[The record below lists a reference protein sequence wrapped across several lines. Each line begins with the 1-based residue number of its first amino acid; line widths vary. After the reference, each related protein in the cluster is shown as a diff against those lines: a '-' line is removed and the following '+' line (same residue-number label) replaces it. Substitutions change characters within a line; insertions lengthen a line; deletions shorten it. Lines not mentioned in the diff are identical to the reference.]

1 MLIEK
6 AARQLIAAREEG
18 RHLKELSTDAQPAT
32 MDQAHAIQDAMVELL
47 GDRVAGWKVATS
59 PAGEFARG
67 VVLASRVFESPAT
80 IAQELCPMKIVEVEI
95 AFRFERDLPA
105 RNQNYEY
112 EEIAEAVMP
121 FAAIE
126 VVDSRFISYKDTP
139 WMQRAAD
146 FMSNGAFV
154 AGRVVKDWRDLDLS
168 TLEVALSVDGRPK
181 VGCVGGHPTTDPMLP
196 VVALANAMRKG
207 QGVKAGQFV
216 TTGSFTGMSS
226 VEAGQ
231 WVTGTFK
238 HFGSVAAEFV

>member
-1 MLIEK
+1 M
-6 AARQLIAAREEG
+6 QLIAAREEG
-18 RHLKELSTDAQPAT
+18 HHLKELSTDAQPTT
-32 MDQAHAIQDAMVELL
+32 MDEAHAIQDAIVELL

-95 AFRFERDLPA
+95 AFRFEGDLPP
-105 RNQNYEY
+105 RDQDYEY
-112 EEIAEAVMP
+112 EEVAEAVVP
-121 FAAIE
+121 FVAIE

-154 AGRVVKDWRDLDLS
+154 AGSPVKNWRGIDLS
-168 TLEVALSVDGRPK
+168 TLEVALSVDDELK
-181 VGCVGGHPTTDPMLP
+181 VGRVGGHPTTDPMLP

-207 QGVKAGQFV
+207 QGVKTGQFA
-216 TTGSFTGMSS
+216 TTGSFTGMTS

-231 WVTGTFK
+231 WVTGTFR
-238 HFGSVAAEFV
+238 HFGSVAAGFV